1 MLLYDREVGHLSQRG
16 NCWTYF
22 GAFDRKKPLTLGLRS
37 QKPKII
43 TNKDCKNEIIVVP
56 LHLNLNIAVFMNK
69 KIWLLSFTIALGLQI
84 QAQRQDDMRQT
95 VEYLASQELGGRYPA
110 THGDTL
116 ASEFIVSQLRSMKL
130 KPIVKGKKET
140 GYYHNFTYGKN
151 EKRTTHNII
160 AVIPGKDK
168 RLRNEFIVVGSHYD
182 HLGMGGQGSGSR
194 RPDTLG
200 VHPGADDNASGDAVV
215 LQLARHFKQVGSPR
229 SIIIAFFG
237 AEEQGLVGSK
247 FFLDWMKHADAR
259 RINLPDSLKGIVAMV
274 NLDMVGRM
282 RGQSMSVSG
291 TGTSSSF
298 KAMVEDAAQLSG
310 LRASCIPDGYGPSDQ
325 ASFVAADIPVLFLTT
340 GGHMEY
346 HTPADVPSTLN
357 YNGMQQTL
365 DFSKLLIARLAAL
378 PEAPDYINVPSTQ
391 TMKHAKFKV
400 TLGLMPDVMGA
411 STIPGL
417 RADIVVAGKPAHN
430 AGIRSGDIIQEIDG
444 KAVND
449 INEYMERLSELKAGD
464 TIPVKVLRGEE
475 TIVFQVHLTPP
486 VR

>member
-1 MLLYDREVGHLSQRG
+1 MNILYKVKAKWVIVLPFYLFTFSLL
-16 NCWTYF
+16 N
-22 GAFDRKKPLTLGLRS
+22 A
-37 QKPKII
+37 QK
-43 TNKDCKNEIIVVP
+43 
-56 LHLNLNIAVFMNK
+56 
-69 KIWLLSFTIALGLQI
+69 
-84 QAQRQDDMRQT
+84 QDDMRQT
-95 VEYLASQELGGRYPA
+95 VEYLASQELGGRYPGTA
-110 THGDTL
+110 GDTL
-116 ASEFIVSQLRSMKL
+116 ASEFIAGKLRSLKL
-130 KPIVKGKKET
+130 KPVVKGKKKKAF
-140 GYYHNFTYGKN
+140 YHDFTYGK
-151 EKRTTHNII
+151 EKQITTHNII
-160 AVIPGKDK
+160 AVVPGKDK
-168 RLRNEFIVVGSHYD
+168 QLRNEYIVVGSHYD

-215 LQLARHFKQVGSPR
+215 LELARHFKKAGSPR
-229 SIIIAFFG
+229 SIIFMFFG

-247 FFLDWMKHADAR
+247 KFLEWMKQEDNQR
-259 RINLPDSLKGIVAMV
+259 KNLPNNIKGIVAMV

-282 RGQSMSVSG
+282 RDHALSVSG
-291 TGTSSSF
+291 TGTSSGF
-298 KAMVEDAAQLSG
+298 KAMAEQVAEQKNLHVT
-310 LRASCIPDGYGPSDQ
+310 CVPDGYGPSDQ

-357 YNGMQQTL
+357 YDGMQETL
-365 DFSKLLIARLAAL
+365 EFTQELVTRLAGI
-378 PEAPDYINVPSTQ
+378 PGTPDFINVPGSS

-411 STIPGL
+411 SSKPGL

-444 KAVND
+444 KPVKD
-449 INEYMERLSELKAGD
+449 IEEYMQRLSELQAGT

-475 TIVFQVHLTPP
+475 IITFEVHLTPP

>member
-1 MLLYDREVGHLSQRG
+1 MNILYKVKAK
-16 NCWTYF
+16 WV
-22 GAFDRKKPLTLGLRS
+22 
-37 QKPKII
+37 
-43 TNKDCKNEIIVVP
+43 IVLP
-56 LHLNLNIAVFMNK
+56 FYLFTFS
-69 KIWLLSFTIALGLQI
+69 LLS
-84 QAQRQDDMRQT
+84 AQKQDDMRQT
-95 VEYLASQELGGRYPA
+95 VEYLASQELGGRYPGTA
-110 THGDTL
+110 GDTL
-116 ASEFIVSQLRSMKL
+116 ASEFIAGKLRSLKL
-130 KPIVKGKKET
+130 KPVVKGKKKKAF
-140 GYYHNFTYGKN
+140 YHDFTYGK
-151 EKRTTHNII
+151 EKQITTHNII
-160 AVIPGKDK
+160 AVVPGKDK
-168 RLRNEFIVVGSHYD
+168 QLRNEYIVVGSHYD

-215 LQLARHFKQVGSPR
+215 LELARHFKKAGSPR
-229 SIIIAFFG
+229 SIIFMFFG

-247 FFLDWMKHADAR
+247 KFLEWMKQEDNQR
-259 RINLPDSLKGIVAMV
+259 KNLPNNIKGIVAMV

-282 RGQSMSVSG
+282 RDHALSVSG
-291 TGTSSSF
+291 TGTSSGF
-298 KAMVEDAAQLSG
+298 KAMAEQVAEQKNLHVT
-310 LRASCIPDGYGPSDQ
+310 CVPDGYGPSDQ

-357 YNGMQQTL
+357 YDGMQETL
-365 DFSKLLIARLAAL
+365 EFTQELVTRLASM
-378 PEAPDYINVPSTQ
+378 PETPDFINVPGSN

-411 STIPGL
+411 SSKPGL

-444 KAVND
+444 KPVKD
-449 INEYMERLSELKAGD
+449 IEEYMQRLSELQAGT

-475 TIVFQVHLTPP
+475 IITFEVHLTPP

>member
-1 MLLYDREVGHLSQRG
+1 MNIL
-16 NCWTYF
+16 
-22 GAFDRKKPLTLGLRS
+22 
-37 QKPKII
+37 
-43 TNKDCKNEIIVVP
+43 NKVTVKATWV
-56 LHLNLNIAVFMNK
+56 
-69 KIWLLSFTIALGLQI
+69 IALPLCLFAVLPSS
-84 QAQRQDDMRQT
+84 AQKQDDMRQT
-95 VEYLASQELGGRYPA
+95 VEFLASQELGGRYPGTA
-110 THGDTL
+110 GDTL
-116 ASEFIVSQLRSMKL
+116 ASEFIVDKLRSLKL
-130 KPIVKGKKET
+130 KPVVKGKKKKA
-140 GYYHNFTYGKN
+140 YYHDFTYGK
-151 EKRTTHNII
+151 EKQITTHNII
-160 AVIPGKDK
+160 AVVPGKDK
-168 RLRNEFIVVGSHYD
+168 HLRNEYIVVGSHYD

-215 LQLARHFKQVGSPR
+215 LELARHFKKARSPR
-229 SIIIAFFG
+229 SIIFMFFG

-247 FFLDWMKHADAR
+247 KFLEWMKQENNQR
-259 RINLPDSLKGIVAMV
+259 KNLPNNIKGIVAMV

-282 RGQSMSVSG
+282 RDHALSVSG
-291 TGTSSSF
+291 TGTSSGF
-298 KAMVEDAAQLSG
+298 KTMAEQVAEQKNLHVT
-310 LRASCIPDGYGPSDQ
+310 CVPDGYGPSDQ

-357 YNGMQQTL
+357 YDGMQETL
-365 DFSKLLIARLAAL
+365 EFTQELVTRLASM
-378 PEAPDYINVPSTQ
+378 PETPDFINVPGSN

-411 STIPGL
+411 SSKPGL

-444 KAVND
+444 KPVKD
-449 INEYMERLSELKAGD
+449 IEEYMQRLSELQAGT

-475 TIVFQVHLTPP
+475 IITFEVHLTPP